1 MQPPEVRGKLI
12 LYCFRGGRTGWVEPR
27 ARGRTGV
34 LNKVRGKLVLYCFR
48 GGGEGWIESRAQ
60 LCPKADE
67 WGGRGATSRRNRIAK
82 ACRVWISAEAVA
94 VAEQRVGE
102 DRSPQQRW
110 GGRGATARRNRIAK
124 ACRVWISAEDVA
136 VAEQRVGEDRSP
148 QQGIVA
154 VQLLERCR
162 RSRKQAGW
170 QA

>member
-1 MQPPEVRGKLI
+1 MSTV
-12 LYCFRGGRTGWVEPR
+12 
-27 ARGRTGV
+27 
-34 LNKVRGKLVLYCFR
+34 
-48 GGGEGWIESRAQ
+48 
-60 LCPKADE
+60 D
-67 WGGRGATSRRNRIAK
+67 
-82 ACRVWISAEAVA
+82 VA
-94 VAEQRVGE
+94 VAEK
-102 DRSPQQRW
+102 RW

-148 QQGIVA
+148 QQGVVA